1 MFDINNENDLD
12 KKKKG
17 DAPKQDHCCYHPKRK
32 FDTSTQEPNKD
43 VGTTTGKV
51 GMPRQEPNKLGMPMT
66 WAYPWWA
73 YPPGGRVHGGHIHW
87 MGMPIVGIST
97 GWVFPMWAYPCYMLN
112 AKEYMMTPGGCQQ
125 ERRKAGASKGWETGP
140 AQIPELQ
147 KHAGKK
153 LLPVAMEGED
163 RCYVKGRRPG
173 TSEGCKMGPTQVP
186 ELQKQA
192 GKKLLPGAP
201 GTASKHIVAVEVQG
215 RRPGASKGCKTGP
228 TQVPESQKRAGPRGQ
243 IGAQEL
249 EGIAL
254 AGREIT
260 RAQLEPQ
267 TNSNGAFQSVGHHQL
282 TSLAM
287 PVSYDLTSI
296 SYGATGHDKLVL
308 GDVTIT
314 DLKISQNFRLAVY
327 WKGNGKDMD

>member
-1 MFDINNENDLD
+1 MVLPKEYKPNISEDRLTCMLYCLYQNRWSQTWDNNQYCCKLKVLAVAHG
-12 KKKKG
+12 KKRRVMPQNRTT
-17 DAPKQDHCCYHPKRK
+17 AAIIPKRK

-153 LLPVAMEGED
+153 LLPGAH
-163 RCYVKGRRPG
+163 
-173 TSEGCKMGPTQVP
+173 
-186 ELQKQA
+186 QA
-192 GKKLLPGAP
+192 LP
-201 GTASKHIVAVEVQG
+201 
-215 RRPGASKGCKTGP
+215 
-228 TQVPESQKRAGPRGQ
+228 AG
-243 IGAQEL
+243 
-249 EGIAL
+249 
-254 AGREIT
+254 
-260 RAQLEPQ
+260 
-267 TNSNGAFQSVGHHQL
+267 V
-282 TSLAM
+282 
-287 PVSYDLTSI
+287 
-296 SYGATGHDKLVL
+296 
-308 GDVTIT
+308 
-314 DLKISQNFRLAVY
+314 
-327 WKGNGKDMD
+327 